1 MPQLGMGELLIIFV
15 AILVLFG
22 ANQIPKVARNL
33 GQGMREFKKATR
45 ELTEDD
51 PKDQEA
57 PPRRDPAPPPPPPAA
72 PPTA

>member
-45 ELTEDD
+45 ELTSDVD
-51 PKDQEA
+51 PREPEVPIRKDTTPQA
-57 PPRRDPAPPPPPPAA
+57 
-72 PPTA
+72 

>member
-33 GQGMREFKKATR
+33 GQGMREFKKAAR
-45 ELTEDD
+45 ELTADD
-51 PKDQEA
+51 DVKEAEA
-57 PPRRDPAPPPPPPAA
+57 PRKDPAPPPQV
-72 PPTA
+72 

>member
-45 ELTEDD
+45 ELTADD
-51 PKDQEA
+51 DIKEAEA
-57 PPRRDPAPPPPPPAA
+57 PRKEQT

>member
-33 GQGMREFKKATR
+33 GQGMREFKDRKSVV
-45 ELTEDD
+45 
-51 PKDQEA
+51 
-57 PPRRDPAPPPPPPAA
+57 
-72 PPTA
+72 

>member
-45 ELTEDD
+45 ELTADD
-51 PKDQEA
+51 DVKEAEA
-57 PPRRDPAPPPPPPAA
+57 PRKDPAPPPQV
-72 PPTA
+72 

>member
-45 ELTEDD
+45 ELTSDD
-51 PKDQEA
+51 DVKEPEPARKDQ
-57 PPRRDPAPPPPPPAA
+57 APPPP
-72 PPTA
+72 TA

>member
-1 MPQLGMGELLIIFV
+1 MPQLGMGELLIIFL

-45 ELTEDD
+45 ELTEDEE
-51 PKDQEA
+51 PAKEA
-57 PPRRDPAPPPPPPAA
+57 PKKDIAP
-72 PPTA
+72 

>member
-45 ELTEDD
+45 ELTAEDD
-51 PKDQEA
+51 VKEPEPARKDQ
-57 PPRRDPAPPPPPPAA
+57 PPPPPMA
-72 PPTA
+72 

>member
-33 GQGMREFKKATR
+33 GQGMREFKKAAR
-45 ELTEDD
+45 DLTTDD
-51 PKDQEA
+51 ETKDAEPPKKDVSA
-57 PPRRDPAPPPPPPAA
+57 S
-72 PPTA
+72 

>member
-33 GQGMREFKKATR
+33 GQGMREFKKAAR
-45 ELTEDD
+45 ELTAEDD
-51 PKDQEA
+51 KDEA
-57 PPRRDPAPPPPPPAA
+57 PARKDTTPPPQA
-72 PPTA
+72 

>member
-33 GQGMREFKKATR
+33 GQGMREFKKAAR

-51 PKDQEA
+51 EADKPQVAKRDQ
-57 PPRRDPAPPPPPPAA
+57 APPPPQA
-72 PPTA
+72 PPPQA

>member
-45 ELTEDD
+45 ELTAEDD
-51 PKDQEA
+51 VKEPEPARKDQ
-57 PPRRDPAPPPPPPAA
+57 PPPP
-72 PPTA
+72 TA

>member
-1 MPQLGMGELLIIFV
+1 MPQFGMGELLIIFL

-51 PKDQEA
+51 TKDAEA
-57 PPRRDPAPPPPPPAA
+57 PPKKDVAP
-72 PPTA
+72 

>member
-33 GQGMREFKKATR
+33 GQGMREFKKAAR
-45 ELTEDD
+45 ELTAEDD
-51 PKDQEA
+51 EKVAEA
-57 PPRRDPAPPPPPPAA
+57 PRRDQSPPPPPA
-72 PPTA
+72 PPSA

>member
-45 ELTEDD
+45 ELTADD
-51 PKDQEA
+51 DLKEPEPARKDQ
-57 PPRRDPAPPPPPPAA
+57 APPPP
-72 PPTA
+72 TA

>member
-45 ELTEDD
+45 ELTADD
-51 PKDQEA
+51 DVKEPEPARKDQ
-57 PPRRDPAPPPPPPAA
+57 APPPPP
-72 PPTA
+72 TA

>member
-51 PKDQEA
+51 PKDHE
-57 PPRRDPAPPPPPPAA
+57 PPARKDPAPPTPPSA
-72 PPTA
+72 

>member
-51 PKDQEA
+51 TKDQE
-57 PPRRDPAPPPPPPAA
+57 PPRKDPAPPT
-72 PPTA
+72 PPTPPSA

>member
-45 ELTEDD
+45 ELTADD
-51 PKDQEA
+51 DVKEPETARKDQ
-57 PPRRDPAPPPPPPAA
+57 APPPP
-72 PPTA
+72 TV